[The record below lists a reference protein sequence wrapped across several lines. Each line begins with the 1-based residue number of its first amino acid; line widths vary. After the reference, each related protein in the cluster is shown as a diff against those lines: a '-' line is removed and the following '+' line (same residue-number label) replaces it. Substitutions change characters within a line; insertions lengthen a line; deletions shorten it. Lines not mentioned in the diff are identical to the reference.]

1 MTEQQKRAAL
11 ASIAERAAIAERD
24 GLLWTAKSWRELHM
38 NVGCQPAAEIIMA
51 ARPSEVP
58 QPE

>member
-11 ASIAERAAIAERD
+11 ASIAERAVIAERAD
-24 GLLWTAKSWRELHM
+24 LLSTAKSWRELYM
-38 NVGCQPAAEIIMA
+38 NVGCRPAAEIIMA

-58 QPE
+58 EE